1 MTDCPN
7 GLMRDLLP
15 EYALG
20 VLAEEDAARV
30 AAHVAECDA
39 CRAEL
44 ALLARA
50 RASFAL
56 AAPRVDV
63 AAIVSALPSPSP
75 SRARGATAPSW
86 VRRHAWQ
93 YAMAAGLLLAVGGG
107 IVWRGA
113 PHATRAPLADTTLA
127 RGATAPESTAPAAA
141 AVDDGITFGGGLS
154 DLSLD
159 DLQKLM
165 GQMDSVRTLPSRDPE
180 SVTIVIANEGGRT
193 L

>member
-20 VLAEEDAARV
+20 VLGEADAARA

-50 RASFAL
+50 RTAFAL
-56 AAPRVDV
+56 SAPRVDV
-63 AAIVSALPSPSP
+63 AAIVSALPAP
-75 SRARGATAPSW
+75 SRARGASAPSW

-93 YAMAAGLLLAVGGG
+93 YATAAGLLLAVGGG
-107 IVWRGA
+107 IVWHRTSQ
-113 PHATRAPLADTTLA
+113 ATRAPVADSTVA
-127 RGATAPESTAPAAA
+127 RGVVVPESASQTATAT
-141 AVDDGITFGGGLS
+141 DDGITFGGLS

-165 GQMDSVRTLPSRDPE
+165 GQMDSVRTLPSRNPE
-180 SVTIVIANEGGRT
+180 SVTIVIANEGGKT

>member
-15 EYALG
+15 QYALG
-20 VLAEEDAARV
+20 VLGEEDAARV

-44 ALLARA
+44 VLLARA
-50 RASFAL
+50 RTSFAL
-56 AAPRVDV
+56 AAPRMDV
-63 AAIVSALPSPSP
+63 AAIVSALPSAP
-75 SRARGATAPSW
+75 RAGRVAAPAW
-86 VRRHAWQ
+86 MRRHVWQ
-93 YAMAAGLLLAVGGG
+93 YATAAGLLLAVGGG
-107 IVWRGA
+107 IVWQTA
-113 PHATRAPLADTTLA
+113 PETTPAPLADTTLA
-127 RGATAPESTAPAAA
+127 RGIAAPESTALAAP
-141 AVDDGITFGGGLS
+141 DSDEGITFGGGLS

-165 GQMDSVRTLPSRDPE
+165 GQMDSVRTLPSKDPE

>member
-1 MTDCPN
+1 
-7 GLMRDLLP
+7 MRDLLP

-20 VLAEEDAARV
+20 VLGEEDAARV
-30 AAHVAECDA
+30 AAHVAACDA

-50 RASFAL
+50 RTGFAL

-63 AAIVSALPSPSP
+63 AAIVSALPSAPRSG
-75 SRARGATAPSW
+75 RAVAPSW
-86 VRRHAWQ
+86 MRRHAWQ
-93 YAMAAGLLLAVGGG
+93 YATAAGLLLAVGGG
-107 IVWRGA
+107 IVWRSA
-113 PHATRAPLADTTLA
+113 PQAARAPQADTTLA
-127 RGATAPESTAPAAA
+127 RGVAVPESTAQAVPAS
-141 AVDDGITFGGGLS
+141 DDGITFGGGLS

-165 GQMDSVRTLPSRDPE
+165 GQLDSVRTLPSKDPE
-180 SVTIVIANEGGRT
+180 SVTIVIANEGGKT

>member
-20 VLAEEDAARV
+20 VLGEEDAARV
-30 AAHVAECDA
+30 AAHVAACDA
-39 CRAEL
+39 CGAEL

-50 RASFAL
+50 RTSFAL
-56 AAPRVDV
+56 AAPRLDV
-63 AAIVSALPSPSP
+63 AAIVSALPSPPRSD
-75 SRARGATAPSW
+75 RTVAPSW
-86 VRRHAWQ
+86 VRRHVWQ
-93 YAMAAGLLLAVGGG
+93 YATAAGLLLAVGGG
-107 IVWRGA
+107 IVWR
-113 PHATRAPLADTTLA
+113 RAPQATHALQADTTLA
-127 RGATAPESTAPAAA
+127 LLGVAVPESTAQAVPAS
-141 AVDDGITFGGGLS
+141 DDGITFGGGLS

-165 GQMDSVRTLPSRDPE
+165 GQMDSVRTLPSKDPE
-180 SVTIVIANEGGRT
+180 SVTIVIANEGGKT

>member
-20 VLAEEDAARV
+20 ALGAADAARV

-50 RASFAL
+50 RTAFAL

-63 AAIVSALPSPSP
+63 AGIVSALPSAP
-75 SRARGATAPSW
+75 RAGRAAAPSW
-86 VRRHAWQ
+86 MRRHAWQ
-93 YAMAAGLLLAVGGG
+93 YATAAGLLLAVGGG
-107 IVWRGA
+107 IVWHRA
-113 PHATRAPLADTTLA
+113 PQATRAPLADTTLA
-127 RGATAPESTAPAAA
+127 RGVSVPESTATDASASES
-141 AVDDGITFGGGLS
+141 GITFGGGLD

-165 GQMDSVRTLPSRDPE
+165 GQMDSVRTLPSKDPE
-180 SVTIVIANEGGRT
+180 SVTIVIANEGGKT